1 MLYYGLYGLGASSD
15 LSVFEL
21 IKNFTNGGCTYL

>member
-1 MLYYGLYGLGASSD
+1 MLYVLYGLGTSSD
-15 LSVFEL
+15 LPVFEI